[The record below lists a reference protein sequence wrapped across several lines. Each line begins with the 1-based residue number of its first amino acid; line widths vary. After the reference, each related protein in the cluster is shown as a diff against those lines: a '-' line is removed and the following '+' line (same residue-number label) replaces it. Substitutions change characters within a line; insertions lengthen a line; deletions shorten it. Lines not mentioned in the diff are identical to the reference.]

1 MKIKRIIC
9 IILSI
14 VFCVNSSIAM
24 ATSTKEQQLKDKQNQ
39 ISNTQSKIKQNE
51 KEQKNVLTQIGELDN
66 SINNTELQIS
76 QAQKEI
82 ADLEESIEITKE
94 DIKVSQEEYD
104 KNYELRKSRMV
115 AYYKNSTLSL
125 EESVSKIEDEPD
137 KMYLEKAI
145 ERVVNYDTE
154 LINELERQ
162 RLALEEKKKK
172 LERQTTDLANLKADL
187 EVKLASLSDT
197 KTRRESYLTVLEND
211 HAALEKSIDAMK
223 QEADRLT
230 AEIRAAQEAAAK
242 ANKTSA
248 TYTGGKMT
256 WPLPGSYTITSPFGN
271 RLHPVL
277 KVYKLHTGVDIA
289 GNSCNGK
296 PVVAAADGVV
306 IVAKYSTSYGNY
318 VVIDHGGGIT
328 TLYAHSSKLEVSV
341 GQKVKAG
348 QEIMKV
354 GTTGYSTGPHL
365 HFEVRE
371 NGTYVDPIGKGYIK
385 A

>member
-248 TYTGGKMT
+248 TYTGGKMN